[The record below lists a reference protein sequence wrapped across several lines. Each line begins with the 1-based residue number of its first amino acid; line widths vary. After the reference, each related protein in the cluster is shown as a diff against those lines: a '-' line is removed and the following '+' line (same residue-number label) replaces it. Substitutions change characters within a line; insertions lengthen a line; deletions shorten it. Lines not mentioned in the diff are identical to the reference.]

1 MSVKPVKP
9 VKPVAD
15 KSSEE
20 NIEVVDQDIEN
31 IKAFFNDPKSRAES
45 DKLRHC
51 IKYVLAEIATDDE
64 EAQAIEKA
72 RIASEK
78 GPTFL
83 EFLFGKSEDKK

>member
-1 MSVKPVKP
+1 MSVKP

-51 IKYVLAEIATDDE
+51 IKYVLAEIASEDE
-64 EAQAIEKA
+64 EEQALEKA
-72 RIASEK
+72 RIDAEK

-83 EFLFGKSEDKK
+83 EFLFGKPDGK